1 MLEVSQVAQTTEAY
15 ISRMLL
21 VLTFAM
27 LFDIRHDFTLLPPLP
42 PLLSWFPCKFA
53 ATHLVGWANY
63 CVEE

>member
-15 ISRMLL
+15 ISRILL

-42 PLLSWFPCKFA
+42 LHYHGFPVSLLPPI
-53 ATHLVGWANY
+53 
-63 CVEE
+63 

>member
-15 ISRMLL
+15 ISRILL

-42 PLLSWFPCKFA
+42 PPLSWFPCKFA
-53 ATHLVGWANY
+53 ATHLVG
-63 CVEE
+63 